1 MKILQEEKAY
11 WAAQCIEAREKA
23 EEARS
28 HADDMYKKFQD
39 TNKQLLELE
48 ERFELLGKLTTIM
61 QRTGYTTSVH
71 LTRLTDNGLRE
82 QCKRAEEYVRPKGR
96 TTKIKRKDLVL
107 VAWRTNSNGS
117 YSDICL
123 TAGPEQDRLKRV
135 LASDKKIPLYA
146 LDPQHDGE

>member
-11 WAAQCIEAREKA
+11 WASQCLEAREKA

-28 HADDMYKKFQD
+28 HAEDMYKKFQD

-48 ERFELLGKLTTIM
+48 ERFELLGELVTIM
-61 QRTGYTTSVH
+61 QRTGYTTSVS
-71 LTRLTDNGLRE
+71 LTRLTADALRE

-96 TTKIKRKDLVL
+96 TTKIERKDLVL